1 MTTDLQKASLSKRIA
16 AGMLDAML
24 LAVLAVGFMSLLFNL
39 LGYSNHSEVLRQYYE
54 QYETQYGVSFDISEG
69 EYRELSEE
77 DQKNFDAAYQALL
90 NDDDVLYAYNLLIN
104 MTLLITT
111 FGILFAMIVLEFA
124 VPLWLKNGQ
133 TVGKKVFSLGLMR
146 TDGVQITPLQLFIRT
161 VLGKF
166 TVEIMIPVYVIIMVL
181 FNSVGLFGTG
191 MLMLLLLVQAVS
203 MIVTRTNSML
213 HDLISGTVAVDI
225 ASQKIFRSTD
235 DLIDYQKKIAA
246 ERAARQDY

>member
-16 AGMLDAML
+16 AGILDAML
-24 LAVLAVGFMSLLFNL
+24 LCVLAVGFMSLLFNL
-39 LGYSNHSEVLRQYYE
+39 LGYNDHSAALKQHYE
-54 QYETQYGVSFDISEG
+54 RYETQYGISFDISEA
-69 EYRELSEE
+69 EYKELPE
-77 DQKNFDAAYQALL
+77 DQQKNFDAAYQALI
-90 NDDDVLYAYNLLIN
+90 NDDDVLYTYNLLIN
-104 MTLLITT
+104 LTLLITT
-111 FGILFAMIVLEFA
+111 FGILLAMIVLEFA

-166 TVEIMIPVYVIIMVL
+166 TVETMIPVYIIIMVL
-181 FNSVGLFGTG
+181 FNSIGIFGTG
-191 MLMLLLLVQAVS
+191 VLLILLLAQAVS

-213 HDLISGTVAVDI
+213 HDLIGGTVAVDI

-246 ERAARQDY
+246 ERATRQDY